1 MTHTLE
7 IKVLA
12 SGGFRAAYLALAPGF
27 EVASGHKVV
36 SIWGG
41 SMGSAPTTIPSRL
54 QRGEVYDVIIMARE
68 GLDELIRQ
76 GKVIA
81 GSRVDLARSMIGMA
95 VRAGAPSPDISSMD
109 AFKHTLAQAQSVA
122 FSSSASGVYLMGLFE
137 RLGIG
142 EQMKAKS
149 RQVSGEPVGEVLARG
164 DAQIGFQQVSEL
176 LPVKGIEFVGTL
188 PAELQEIT
196 VFSGG
201 IGASAPQADA
211 GRALLTYLVAPAN
224 AAAVSASG
232 MQPM

>member
-232 MQPM
+232 MQLM

>member
-149 RQVSGEPVGEVLARG
+149 RQVSGEPVGEVLAHG